1 MRWLARLDT
10 RRFHHQ
16 IGMLTPAV
24 IEQLAHIVG
33 AEHLSTAADVIAANS
48 QDALKQVFC
57 ADAVVFPRAAAE
69 IAAIMR
75 LANEQRFYVTVRGG
89 GVGYTGGAVPVK
101 GGLVLATVRMNQIL
115 EINQADLVAV
125 VEPGVTNYALQQAV
139 EARGLFYPPDPSSW
153 RESFIGGN
161 IALNAGGP
169 RCVKYGN
176 TQQFVLGLDF
186 VTPTGEIIRAGGRVP
201 KNATGFHLESLLI
214 GSEGM
219 LGIVTRAI
227 LRLLPKPETRRT
239 ALAIFGTAQAAC
251 NCVADFTTSG
261 ILPVALELLDR
272 TSINAIEDYEPSG
285 LPRTAGA
292 LLIIE
297 VDGLKEAVAR
307 EAEIVRAMCRK
318 HGALQFREANN
329 DAEAE
334 AIWEVRRKM
343 SPAVARTGVIKLN
356 HDAVVPR
363 SRIPAM
369 LAFVEELSARSG
381 FLIPTFGHA
390 GDGNLHI
397 NVMLRDK
404 EEATR
409 RRGAAAVR
417 EIFTKAVELGGTISG
432 EHGVGYAKAPFLDL
446 AIDKPTLE
454 LMKTLKRALDPNGI
468 LNPGKLFEEIV
479 PAHEVSFL
487 NADQPCC

>member
-1 MRWLARLDT
+1 MVTPEVLA
-10 RRFHHQ
+10 
-16 IGMLTPAV
+16 
-24 IEQLAHIVG
+24 QLAAIVG
-33 AEHLSTAADVIAANS
+33 PAYVSTAPEVIAVNS

-57 ADAVVFPRAAAE
+57 AEAVVFPRTAEE
-69 IAAIMR
+69 IAAIMK
-75 LANEQRFYVTVRGG
+75 LANATPFYVTVRGG

-101 GGLVLATVRMNQIL
+101 GGVVMATRRLNQIL

-125 VEPGVTNYALQQAV
+125 VEPAVTNYALQQAV
-139 EARGLFYPPDPSSW
+139 EAQGLFYPPDPSSW

-176 TQQFVLGLDF
+176 TKQFVLGLDF
-186 VTPTGEIIRAGGRVP
+186 VTPTGEIVRAGGRVP
-201 KNATGFHLESLLI
+201 KNSTGFHLESLLI

-219 LGIVTRAI
+219 LGIITRCT
-227 LRLLPKPETRRT
+227 LRLLPKPEARRT
-239 ALAIFGTAQAAC
+239 ALAIFESAEDAC
-251 NCVADFTTSG
+251 NCVADFTSSG

-272 TSINAIEDYEPSG
+272 TSINAIENYEPSG

-292 LLIIE
+292 LLILE

-307 EAEIVRAMCRK
+307 EAEIVRAMCQK
-318 HGALQFREANN
+318 HHAIQFQEAQDDQQADAL
-329 DAEAE
+329 
-334 AIWEVRRKM
+334 WEVRRKM

-363 SRIPAM
+363 SRIPEM
-369 LAFVEELSARSG
+369 LRFVEGLSARCG
-381 FLIPTFGHA
+381 LLIPTFGHA

-397 NVMLRDK
+397 NVMLPDR

-409 RRGAAAVR
+409 KLGAATVR
-417 EIFTKAVELGGTISG
+417 EIFQKAVELGGTISG
-432 EHGVGYAKAPFLDL
+432 EHGVGYAKAPFFDL
-446 AIDKPTLE
+446 AIDEPTRE
-454 LMKTLKRALDPNGI
+454 LMKTLKRAFDPLGV
-468 LNPGKLFEEIV
+468 LNPGKLFESVV

>member
-1 MRWLARLDT
+1 MITADIL
-10 RRFHHQ
+10 HQ
-16 IGMLTPAV
+16 L
-24 IEQLAHIVG
+24 EQIVG
-33 AEHLSTAADVIAANS
+33 AEHVTTASDVITKNS

-57 ADAVVFPRAAAE
+57 AAAVVFPRTAEE

-75 LANEQRFYVTVRGG
+75 LANERRFYVTARGG
-89 GVGYTGGAVPVK
+89 GVGYTGGAVPVR
-101 GGLVLATVRMNQIL
+101 GGVVLATSRLNQIL
-115 EINQADLVAV
+115 EINKADLVAI
-125 VEPGVTNYALQQAV
+125 VEPAVTNYELQQAV
-139 EARGLFYPPDPSSW
+139 EAQGLFYPPDPSSW
-153 RESFIGGN
+153 KESFIGGN

-176 TQQFVLGLDF
+176 TKQFILGLDF
-186 VTPTGEIIRAGGRVP
+186 VTPTGEIVRAGGRVP
-201 KNATGFHLESLLI
+201 KNATGFNLEGLMI

-219 LGIVTRAI
+219 LGIITRCT
-227 LRLLPKPETRRT
+227 LRLLPKPEARRT
-239 ALAIFGTAQAAC
+239 ALAIFETAREAC
-251 NCVADFTTSG
+251 DCVADFTNSG

-272 TSINAIEDYEPSG
+272 TSINAIENYEPSG

-307 EAEIVRAMCRK
+307 ESEIVREMCAK
-318 HGALQFREANN
+318 HGAIQFKLAAD
-329 DAEAE
+329 DAEAA

-363 SRIPAM
+363 SRIPEM
-369 LAFVEELSARSG
+369 LAFLEDLSVRTG

-397 NVMLRDK
+397 NVMLQDR
-404 EEATR
+404 EEETR

-417 EIFTKAVELGGTISG
+417 EVFQKAVELGGTISG
-432 EHGVGYAKAPFLDL
+432 EHGVGYAKAPYFDL
-446 AIDKPTLE
+446 ACTGPTIE
-454 LMKTLKRALDPNGI
+454 VMKTIKRALDPLGV
-468 LNPGKLFEEIV
+468 LNPGKVFE
-479 PAHEVSFL
+479 PALAAHEVGFVAS
-487 NADQPCC
+487 DQACC

>member
-1 MRWLARLDT
+1 MDIA
-10 RRFHHQ
+10 
-16 IGMLTPAV
+16 I
-24 IEQLAHIVG
+24 IEQLTQIVG
-33 AEHLSTAADVIAANS
+33 APYVSTATDVIVANS

-57 ADAVVFPRAAAE
+57 AEAVVFPRTAEE

-75 LANEQRFYVTVRGG
+75 LANEHLFYVTVRGG

-101 GGLVLATVRMNQIL
+101 GGLVLATERMNRIL

-125 VEPGVTNYALQQAV
+125 VEPAVKTYELAQAV
-139 EARGLFYPPDPSSW
+139 EAQGLFYPPDPSSW
-153 RESFIGGN
+153 RDSFIGGN

-176 TQQFVLGLDF
+176 TKQFVLGLDF
-186 VTPTGEIIRAGGRVP
+186 VTPTGEIIKAGGRVP
-201 KNATGFHLESLLI
+201 KNSTGFHLESLLV

-219 LGIVTRAI
+219 LGIVTRCI
-227 LRLLPKPETRRT
+227 LRLLPKPEARRT
-239 ALAIFGTAQAAC
+239 ALAVFSSAQDAC
-251 NCVADFTTSG
+251 NCVADFTSSG

-272 TSINAIEDYEPSG
+272 TSINAIEDFEPSG
-285 LPRTAGA
+285 LPRSAGA

-297 VDGLKEAVAR
+297 VDGLKEAVLR
-307 EAEIVRAMCRK
+307 EAEIVRAMCAK
-318 HGALQFREANN
+318 HHAIQFQEAA
-329 DAEAE
+329 DAAAAE

-363 SRIPAM
+363 SRIPEM
-369 LAFVEELSARSG
+369 LSFVESLSARCG
-381 FLIPTFGHA
+381 LLIPTFGHA

-397 NVMLRDK
+397 NVMLPDR
-404 EEATR
+404 EESTR

-417 EIFTKAVELGGTISG
+417 EIFAKAVELGGTISG
-432 EHGVGYAKAPFLDL
+432 EHGIGYAKAPFLDL
-446 AIDKPTLE
+446 AIEQPTLE
-454 LMKTLKRALDPNGI
+454 LMKTIKRALDPNGI
-468 LNPGKLFEEIV
+468 LNPGKVFEVTV
-479 PAHEVSFL
+479 PAHEASFV

>member
-1 MRWLARLDT
+1 MRL
-10 RRFHHQ
+10 
-16 IGMLTPAV
+16 IMLTPSL
-24 IEQLAHIVG
+24 IEQLAKIVG
-33 AEHLSTAADVIAANS
+33 AQHVSTAAEVITAHS
-48 QDALKQVFC
+48 QDALKQIFC
-57 ADAVVFPRAAAE
+57 AEAVVFPRTAEE
-69 IAAIMR
+69 IAALMK
-75 LANEQRFYVTVRGG
+75 LANERRFYVTVRGG

-101 GGLVLATVRMNQIL
+101 GGLVLATERMNQIL
-115 EINQADLVAV
+115 EINQADLVAI
-125 VEPGVTNYALQQAV
+125 VEPAVTNYQLQQAV
-139 EARGLFYPPDPSSW
+139 EAQGLFYPPDPSSW
-153 RESFIGGN
+153 RESFIAGN

-176 TQQFVLGLDF
+176 TKQFVLGLDF
-186 VTPTGEIIRAGGRVP
+186 VTPTGEIIKAGGRVP
-201 KNATGFHLESLLI
+201 KNSTGFHLESLLV

-219 LGIVTRAI
+219 LGIVTRCI
-227 LRLLPKPETRRT
+227 LRLLPKPEARRT
-239 ALAIFGTAQAAC
+239 ALAVFASAQAAC

-285 LPRTAGA
+285 LPRAAGA

-307 EAEIVRAMCRK
+307 EAEIVRAMCQK
-318 HGALQFREANN
+318 HGALQFREAENER
-329 DAEAE
+329 EAQS
-334 AIWEVRRKM
+334 IWEVRRKM

-369 LAFVEELSARSG
+369 LAFLEGLSARSG

-397 NVMLRDK
+397 NVMLPDR

-409 RRGAAAVR
+409 KRGAATVR
-417 EIFTKAVELGGTISG
+417 EIFAKAVELGGTISG

-446 AIDKPTLE
+446 ALDRPTLE
-454 LMKTLKRALDPNGI
+454 LMKQIKQALDPNGI
-468 LNPGKLFEEIV
+468 LNPGKLFEEVV

-487 NADQPCC
+487 NAEQPCC